1 MTKRLSLAVFVLL
14 AASATV
20 GCTGGRYLGPKP
32 FPGPLG
38 DVVAGNL
45 GLTCPG
51 DIFVGPPVNRCLRSI
66 GGNASRYSASPIDQ
80 GGIGG
85 RQLSSTDK
93 MALFCGLAGSGTAM
107 VLKAGLERIIGAGLI
122 SIAACEVAGTLLN
135 NRRGRNGDVVVTPP
149 PSNRGSM
156 RQGGSGSAS
165 GGTAP
170 FWGFGP
176 SARPNCM
183 EQGMFTLDNQGL
195 GPLRVFKDGQPFEV
209 LKPKEQLCAPLD
221 GNYTG
226 EIMAMVVGR
235 DGLTGK
241 VGVAPAKPES
251 KPGLVLVWR

>member
-1 MTKRLSLAVFVLL
+1 MTKNLSLAVFVLVV
-14 AASATV
+14 ASATV
-20 GCTGGRYLGPKP
+20 GCASGGYIGPKP

-51 DIFVGPPVNRCLRSI
+51 DVFVGPPVNRCLRDI
-66 GGNASRYSASPIDQ
+66 GGNAGRYSSSPMYE
-80 GGIGG
+80 GGISG

-93 MALFCGLAGSGTAM
+93 LAIFCGLGGSGVAM
-107 VLKAGLERIIGAGLI
+107 VLKVGLERVLGAGLI
-122 SIAACEVAGTLLN
+122 SATACEVAGTLLN
-135 NRRGRNGDVVVTPP
+135 NRRGRNRDVIVTPS
-149 PSNRGSM
+149 PSGRGSM
-156 RQGGSGSAS
+156 RQGVPTG

-183 EQGMFTLDNQGL
+183 EEGMFTLDNQSA

-226 EIMAMVVGR
+226 EIMAMVVSR
-235 DGLTGK
+235 DGTTGR